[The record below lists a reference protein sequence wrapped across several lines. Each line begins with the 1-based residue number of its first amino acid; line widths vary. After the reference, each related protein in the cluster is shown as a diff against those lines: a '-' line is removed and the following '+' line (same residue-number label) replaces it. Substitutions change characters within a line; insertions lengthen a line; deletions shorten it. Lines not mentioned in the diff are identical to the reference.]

1 MNVAFWKPDY
11 FFVLGGHGHPR
22 GRAVYPLKI
31 ALKVL
36 ARPNSSKPQPRPA
49 HPAWSLAT
57 TTTCLDKSISQC
69 STIQGSHNQVL
80 ELLTYNPNQHKKRHK
95 WP

>member
-1 MNVAFWKPDY
+1 MLPFENLII
-11 FFVLGGHGHPR
+11 FFVLGGHGHPQ
-22 GRAVYPLKI
+22 GRTVYPLKI

-36 ARPNSSKPQPRPA
+36 ARPNSSSKPQPHLA

-57 TTTCLDKSISQC
+57 TTTCLDKSISRC
-69 STIQGSHNQVL
+69 STIQGSHNQAL
-80 ELLTYNPNQHKKRHK
+80 ELLTYNPNQHKKRHN